1 MKKKLCI
8 FIACLLGFT
17 CFCSCKK
24 DDKELEYKIESAE
37 LEIEKIED
45 KIEKKTDE
53 KGEVEEKIEKL
64 NEEWDKQVIYFKL
77 FTDHA
82 SFEALEK
89 KIKKLPYV
97 SEENYGTICA
107 EIIFDIVLL
116 KEHISFSPSNIF

>member
-1 MKKKLCI
+1 MKRGI
-8 FIACLLGFT
+8 IAGIILISIVSTAIAINFWLGH
-17 CFCSCKK
+17 
-24 DDKELEYKIESAE
+24 
-37 LEIEKIED
+37 
-45 KIEKKTDE
+45 KTDLLFSLAQTVSQD
-53 KGEVEEKIEKL
+53 KSQIEKL